1 MNAQVVPP
9 PDAASPA
16 PCIVE
21 VSCYA
26 KVTFGGAQ
34 HLLVFGQ
41 AFGQDEADAL
51 AGSNRYMPIGEG
63 VGARFGAWKVDWITG
78 QVVIF
83 APERVG
89 QRRWHWVLDKAG
101 ALVEL
106 EDLE

>member
-1 MNAQVVPP
+1 MLRLFLP
-9 PDAASPA
+9 PDAALSG

-41 AFGQDEADAL
+41 AFGQAEEDAV
-51 AGSNRYMPIGEG
+51 ARSNRYMPVGEG
-63 VGARFGAWKVDWITG
+63 VGARFGAWKVDWITSP
-78 QVVIF
+78 VVIF
-83 APERVG
+83 APERAG
-89 QRRWHWVLDKAG
+89 QRRWHWAMEKPG

-106 EDLE
+106 ENLE